1 MCEHIV
7 CYCLWCRF
15 APEMSFVTY
24 VGNQEKRE
32 KLRREIVND
41 DDLTLIITSY
51 EVLLMHRAC
60 EGVFSQ

>member
-1 MCEHIV
+1 
-7 CYCLWCRF
+7 
-15 APEMSFVTY
+15 MSFVTY